1 MKENSRFRNHI
12 SIVLEQLGSFF
23 CIILIMAVSGIAQN
37 LDTLKEMDFQFLYAS
52 KTLIGAV
59 VCLLVILLL
68 IGRNLFVWAKTYI
81 SIQDNAIVIERN
93 TINKR
98 KHTIGIKNISN
109 INTEQN
115 LFEMLIGTC
124 KVKLD
129 TNSLSTA
136 DKTDVK
142 IVLKKKAAN
151 QFCEQVTGML
161 LQQQGAAEKEQHK
174 EAQLEGKENRKKYP
188 KGHTVIHSLREGRLS
203 SDKVYSK
210 GQ

>member
-109 INTEQN
+109 INTDCRIPAQ
-115 LFEMLIGTC
+115 
-124 KVKLD
+124 K
-129 TNSLSTA
+129 
-136 DKTDVK
+136 
-142 IVLKKKAAN
+142 N
-151 QFCEQVTGML
+151 Q
-161 LQQQGAAEKEQHK
+161 
-174 EAQLEGKENRKKYP
+174 
-188 KGHTVIHSLREGRLS
+188 
-203 SDKVYSK
+203 
-210 GQ
+210 